1 MRVFGTCLGLVA
13 CALVLAPP
21 SAMARQLTIAT
32 VTPQGVSCM
41 FTPACAVTVTDTTG
55 YFDLFGNNGHSKIL
69 VRTYPGL
76 PGTRA
81 AGLTGYSIFI
91 DLKTST
97 ALGMPNCVQKLTI
110 DTGPLAPL
118 NYLGPPADVFVVG
131 ASGGA
136 GLASAVQNGSKVT
149 FTFARP
155 ICPTPNSLTESL
167 YFGFAAKGAPVA
179 GTAEITGSLHG
190 GTTVK
195 IRVPQH

>member
-1 MRVFGTCLGLVA
+1 MRAFRTFLGLAA
-13 CALVLAPP
+13 CALVLIPP
-21 SAMARQLTIAT
+21 SAMARQLAIAT
-32 VTPQGVSCM
+32 VTPQGVSCI
-41 FTPACAVTVTDTTG
+41 FTPACAVTATDTTG

-91 DLKTST
+91 DMKGST
-97 ALGMPNCVQKLTI
+97 ARGMPNCVQKLTI
-110 DTGPLAPL
+110 DTGALTPL

-131 ASGGA
+131 SGGA
-136 GLASAVQNGSKVT
+136 GMASAVQNGAKVT
-149 FTFARP
+149 FSFAKP
-155 ICPTPNSLTESL
+155 ICPAPNSLTESL
-167 YFGFAAKGAPVA
+167 YFGFAAKNGPVA

-190 GTTVK
+190 ATTVK